1 VNVYASLQIPPAWSC
16 KTRLAALLV
25 YLAATTMAT
34 VKAANATNKT
44 LWPQRP
50 TYPIILISNFKRFN
64 LVRETFTPHYY
75 GDCGSNCEIPAFDYE
90 CVTF

>member
-1 VNVYASLQIPPAWSC
+1 
-16 KTRLAALLV
+16 
-25 YLAATTMAT
+25 MAT

-64 LVRETFTPHYY
+64 LVREKFTPHYY
-75 GDCGSNCEIPAFDYE
+75 GDYRSNREIPGFDDNR
-90 CVTF
+90 VTLLKIRCLRMT

>member
-1 VNVYASLQIPPAWSC
+1 MPPAWRS

-64 LVRETFTPHYY
+64 LVREKFTPHHY
-75 GDCGSNCEIPAFDYE
+75 GDFCSNREIPAFD
-90 CVTF
+90 

>member
-1 VNVYASLQIPPAWSC
+1 
-16 KTRLAALLV
+16 LV

-34 VKAANATNKT
+34 VKTANATNKT

-64 LVRETFTPHYY
+64 LVREKFTSHHY
-75 GDCGSNCEIPAFDYE
+75 GDYCSNCEISAFDYV
-90 CVTF
+90 CVTLL

>member
-1 VNVYASLQIPPAWSC
+1 V
-16 KTRLAALLV
+16 V

-50 TYPIILISNFKRFN
+50 TYPIILISSCKRFN
-64 LVRETFTPHYY
+64 LVREQNHIAPLWRLA
-75 GDCGSNCEIPAFDYE
+75 PK
-90 CVTF
+90 